1 MSILALMKNHCSLT
15 LATCLALA
23 ACTGSKQKTTWQKV
37 RETKPDKLVA
47 TADPSETYTNK
58 LHRMLTENKVE
69 HKVVTYQYRYQT
81 RMRDEAVGTQT
92 AVLYKDNSDPR
103 NPWWLVDS
111 RTGKPVWLPGEDVN
125 KQVAFYMGRKAEV
138 LEQQSFNGGEP
149 GVASTMVAK
158 HTPVVPAG
166 EPAVTRI
173 AKIKTAPA
181 TETAVAQAAPRAE
194 PAPFIRPARFGPA
207 THGVT
212 IPFTPPAPA
221 ESQYDEQFR
230 RAHGTDYDPSSPIDR
245 RKMETLKHALL
256 DTREPAATRTF

>member
-1 MSILALMKNHCSLT
+1 MKNSCSLT
-15 LATCLALA
+15 LAACLALA

-37 RETKPDKLVA
+37 RETKPDKVA
-47 TADPSETYTNK
+47 ATTDPAEAYLNK
-58 LHRMLTENKVE
+58 LHKVLAADKVE

-103 NPWWLVDS
+103 NPWWLVNT

-125 KQVAFYMGRKAEV
+125 KQVAFYMRRKAEV
-138 LEQQSFNGGEP
+138 VAQQSFGGGEP
-149 GVASTMVAK
+149 GGAATMVAK
-158 HTPVVPAG
+158 HNLVVPADV
-166 EPAVTRI
+166 PAVTRI
-173 AKIKTAPA
+173 AKIKTAPVS
-181 TETAVAQAAPRAE
+181 ETAVAE

-230 RAHGTDYDPSSPIDR
+230 RAHGTDYDSSSPIDR